1 MNRDSATE
9 QVTATFHALESYGAA
24 FRQLPRA
31 LVAAGY
37 NFGADGLFNQC
48 AAISYYA
55 LLSVAPFVSL
65 LASILGLF
73 LGGNREGMEAAI
85 DRIATLIP
93 ELPEEILEV
102 AASFLQYRG
111 AIGAAALVATLW
123 VSHLVFAALQ
133 TAVSQIFRR
142 SAAVEMDWRHFALQ
156 TAWAWAKPFLLF
168 FAAAT
173 MLLLSFALHS
183 LQNVLHS
190 IDAPYAQRVLEF
202 TDNSALLALVTSVVA
217 GIIVFALI
225 QQALAP
231 HLMSLRVLLPSA
243 IVAYVL
249 WEIAS
254 QLFGS
259 YLRYAVSVRSF
270 TGSAGAIVIFM
281 LWIYYAAAVLLFSMQ
296 VAAILSGARVANGTA
311 STDTAHTL

>member
-1 MNRDSATE
+1 MNRDSAT
-9 QVTATFHALESYGAA
+9 TATFQALESYGAA
-24 FRQLPRA
+24 FRTLPRA
-31 LVAAGY
+31 LVTAGY

-65 LASILGLF
+65 LASILGSF
-73 LGGNREGMEAAI
+73 LGGNQEGTEAPI
-85 DRIATLIP
+85 ERIATLIP
-93 ELPEEILEV
+93 ELPPEILEV

-142 SAAVEMDWRHFALQ
+142 PTAVEMDWRHFALQ

-173 MLLLSFALHS
+173 MLLLSFAFAS
-183 LQNVLHS
+183 IETVLHG
-190 IDAPYAQRVLEF
+190 IDAPFAQRILEF
-202 TDNSALLALVTSVVA
+202 TDNSTVLNMAGSLVA
-217 GIIVFALI
+217 GIIVFALV

-231 HLMSLRVLLPSA
+231 HLLSLRVLLPSA
-243 IVAYVL
+243 IVGYVL

-270 TGSAGAIVIFM
+270 TGPAGAIVIFM

-296 VAAILSGARVANGTA
+296 VAAVLSGARGADGTTA
-311 STDTAHTL
+311 RDAAHTL